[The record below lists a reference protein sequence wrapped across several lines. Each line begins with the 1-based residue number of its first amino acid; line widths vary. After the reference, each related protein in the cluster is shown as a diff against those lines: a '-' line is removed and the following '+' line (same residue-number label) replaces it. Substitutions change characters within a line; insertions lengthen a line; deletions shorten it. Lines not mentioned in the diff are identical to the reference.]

1 MRLRT
6 AAAVAATTTVLG
18 AGTAVLAGRY
28 ASGAAL
34 TPGRPLPGEARL
46 TVHSTAAGQVTLTR
60 TLASQRP
67 GTYGLTGD
75 GCHAAVGPVIEGAPH
90 PADCVVRRL
99 ESVTRG
105 TLEPGTRVWLTPQVY
120 AGDPG
125 QALGLPYEDVEVPGE
140 LGPLPAWHVPAAR
153 DTWVITAHGLGSTR
167 EHPLVVMGFLHRK
180 QLPVLDISYRGDAG
194 APPSPDGVSHL
205 GHTEWRDLDAAVR
218 YAVQRGARRV
228 VLFGWSIGASM
239 ALHTAAHSTLRH
251 LISGLVLDSP
261 VLDWQATLRAVATA
275 RGTPAPLL
283 PLAVRAAQG
292 RTAMHAGRLVGS
304 ADAGRLSVPTLI
316 LHGPDDHLAPWVTS
330 RQLAEAR
337 PDLVTLRSVP
347 RAPHAA
353 MWNADPAGYEEALR
367 RFLVA
372 LV

>member
-1 MRLRT
+1 MRPRT
-6 AAAVAATTTVLG
+6 AAAVAATTVLG

-34 TPGRPLPGEARL
+34 TPGRPLPGEPRL

-75 GCHAAVGPVIEGAPH
+75 GCHAAVGPVVEGAPH

-105 TLEPGTRVWLTPQVY
+105 TLEPGARVWFTPQVY

-125 QALGLPYEDVEVPGE
+125 QALGLAYEDVEVPGE
-140 LGPLPAWHVPAAR
+140 LGALPAWYVPAAR
-153 DTWVITAHGLGSTR
+153 DTWVITVHGLGGTR
-167 EHPLVVMGFLHRK
+167 EHPLVVLGFLHDK
-180 QLPVLDISYRGDAG
+180 QLPVLDVSYRGDAG

-205 GHTEWRDLDAAVR
+205 GHTEWRDLDAAVA
-218 YAVQRGARRV
+218 YAAQRGARRV
-228 VLFGWSIGASM
+228 VLHGWSTGASM
-239 ALHTAAHSTLRH
+239 ALHAAAHSPLRH

-261 VLDWQATLRAVATA
+261 VLDWQATLRAIAAA

-283 PLAVRAAQG
+283 PLVVRAAQG
-292 RTAMHAGRLVGS
+292 RASLHAEHFAEL
-304 ADAGRLSVPTLI
+304 ADAGRLEVPTLI
-316 LHGPDDHLAPWVTS
+316 VHGPDDHLAPWAGS
-330 RQLAEAR
+330 RALAERR

-353 MWNADPAGYEEALR
+353 MWNADPVGYEEALR
-367 RFLVA
+367 RFLIP